1 MSLEL
6 DVQVNSENADIPAR
20 HDVETWVE
28 EAIRDRRR
36 VAELTVRIVD
46 EAESRALNER
56 FRRQDKPTNVL
67 SFPAELPAA
76 VDTPLLGDIVIC
88 APVVAAE
95 ATASKRS
102 ARAHWAHLVIH
113 GTLHLLGFDHQNENQ
128 AREMEAEETAI
139 LTRLGFSDPYH
150 ELQ

>member
-20 HDVETWVE
+20 HVVETWVE
-28 EAIRDRRR
+28 EAIRDRGK

-88 APVVAAE
+88 APLVAEEAE
-95 ATASKRS
+95 KQHKSLQS
-102 ARAHWAHLVIH
+102 HWAHLVIH
-113 GTLHLLGFDHQNENQ
+113 GVLHLLGHDHQDEKE
-128 AREMEAEETAI
+128 AVDMEAIEVDLLASM
-139 LTRLGFSDPYH
+139 GFSDPYA
-150 ELQ
+150 